1 MRETTVTAAAARTT
15 VQSPLRWTENPTWK
29 LDYSNIERLS
39 SEEIR
44 RPREEFERQKD
55 TARNIRDQRG
65 SEP

>member
-1 MRETTVTAAAARTT
+1 MRAARTT
-15 VQSPLRWTENPTWK
+15 TVRLPLRWTENPAWK

-65 SEP
+65 SES

>member
-44 RPREEFERQKD
+44 RPREEFETAERHRQKHPRP
-55 TARNIRDQRG
+55 AG
-65 SEP
+65 L